1 MRRFLKSLVLA
12 SGVIA
17 LAGSA
22 MAADIVRPPPAA
34 KPVIVAPRGYSWVGH
49 YVGIQGGWD
58 MNDVAGTTDSGGI
71 FGVFGGWNF
80 SHVANSIWGL
90 DASFNWTGGF
100 GSTWKTFIRGR
111 WGHALD
117 RTLIYV
123 SGGAVGVGGGT
134 AVSNWGWT
142 AGVGLDQA
150 FGNRHFLRLDWAYQN
165 FGSSQTSNTF
175 MVGLG
180 MHF

>member
-17 LAGSA
+17 FAGTA
-22 MAADIVRPPPAA
+22 MAADIVRPPAA

-49 YVGIQGGWD
+49 YIGVQGGWD
-58 MNDVAGTTDSGGI
+58 WNTNAGVSDSGGI
-71 FGVFGGWNF
+71 FGVFGGWNW
-80 SHVANSIWGL
+80 SHVNNSIWGL

-100 GSTWKTFIRGR
+100 GSTWKSFIRGR

-123 SGGAVGVGGGT
+123 TAGGVGVGGT
-134 AVSNWGWT
+134 ATSNWGWT
-142 AGVGLDQA
+142 AGVGVDQA
-150 FGNRHFLRLDWAYQN
+150 FGDRHFLRLDYAYQS